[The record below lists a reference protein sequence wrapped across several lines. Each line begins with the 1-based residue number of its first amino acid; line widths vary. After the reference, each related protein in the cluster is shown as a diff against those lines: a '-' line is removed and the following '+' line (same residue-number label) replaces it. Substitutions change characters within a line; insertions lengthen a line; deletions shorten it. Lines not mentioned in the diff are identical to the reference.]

1 MCCGSF
7 SVSSFVVC
15 VGVDSNL
22 YILRCNISYFIICLK
37 KDILYKRRTQIQKVK
52 NHDGHPPNQHTRI
65 LGSLHMLPSM
75 VLNIREKTRNN
86 HLRRRKS
93 PMAHTQEKHQL
104 HQPQMET
111 NITQNRKNLWLRMR
125 LRLQIH
131 PETTLTLKQAQKQPN
146 KP

>member
-1 MCCGSF
+1 MYCGSF
-7 SVSSFVVC
+7 SVFSVVVC

-52 NHDGHPPNQHTRI
+52 NYDGYTTNQHTLI
-65 LGSLHMLPSM
+65 LGSLHMLFSM
-75 VLNIREKTRNN
+75 VPNLREKTRNN

-111 NITQNRKNLWLRMR
+111 NITQNRKNLRLRMR
-125 LRLQIH
+125 LRIQIH
-131 PETTLTLKQAQKQPN
+131 TKTTTILQQT
-146 KP
+146 